1 VRTRLSLTLLA
12 FATAALVAASNAAAV
27 GLAGHHAVSTPR
39 PAAASTPGGALVAS
53 VTACPQQESLD
64 APAAAQEQAME
75 CMVDFARRQVGLG
88 ELTPAAVL
96 QGSALEKSADIL
108 RCDSFSHFAC
118 GREFS
123 YWIKAAGYTST
134 PCWRI
139 GENLAW
145 GTGEYG
151 SVRSIFLAWMRSPE
165 HRQNILGEYEETGIS
180 LRVGSLNGEGGTRV
194 WAEHFGSHCN

>member
-1 VRTRLSLTLLA
+1 MKAKLALCLAAALLA
-12 FATAALVAASNAAAV
+12 ALASAASAAAV
-27 GLAGHHAVSTPR
+27 GLQGARAVAAHAS
-39 PAAASTPGGALVAS
+39 AAAPEGGELIAPQS
-53 VTACPQQESLD
+53 ACPGQEDLA

-75 CMVDFARRQVGLG
+75 CMVGYARAHSGLG
-88 ELTPAAVL
+88 QLAQSETLH
-96 QGSALEKSADIL
+96 QSALEKSADIL

-145 GTGEYG
+145 GDGEYG
-151 SVRSIFLAWMRSPE
+151 SVRSIFLAWMRSPT
-165 HRQNILGEYEETGIS
+165 HRANLLGEYEETGIS
-180 LRVGSLNGEGGTRV
+180 LQVGTLEGEPGTRV
-194 WAEHFGSHCN
+194 WAEHFGSHCD